1 MVIAI
6 DGPGGAG
13 KSTVARSLATIL
25 GLEHLDTGA
34 TYRAATVA
42 VLRAGVDP
50 GDSDAVLD
58 VVTASRIQ
66 YIDGVIH
73 LDGEPVVAATR
84 SEAVNAAVS
93 AVSAHSAVRRE
104 IVDVQRRWVEARGGR
119 AVVEGRD
126 IGTVV
131 FPDAAVKVFIT
142 ARSDVRAARRSGDA
156 EAADKDVT
164 EIEADLR
171 RRDHID
177 STRDAS
183 PLRPADD
190 AVVVDTSD
198 MGVAEVVRTVLD
210 LVSASPDDPRTGPS
224 GSADQTSRS

>member
-13 KSTVARSLATIL
+13 KSTVAAAVANLL

-34 TYRAATVA
+34 TYRAATLA
-42 VLRAGVDP
+42 ALRAGVDRSD
-50 GDSDAVLD
+50 GDAVLS
-58 VVTASRIQ
+58 VVSRALIE
-66 YIDGVIH
+66 YGDGIVY
-73 LDGEPVVAATR
+73 LDGEPVTTAVRGVAV
-84 SEAVNAAVS
+84 SAAVS
-93 AVSAHSAVRRE
+93 EVSTHAEVRRV
-104 IVDVQRRWVEARGGR
+104 IVKMQREWVARRGGS

-131 FPDAAVKVFIT
+131 FPEAPVKVFIT
-142 ARSDVRAARRSGDA
+142 ARFEERAARRARDI
-156 EAADKDVT
+156 ELADKAVT

-183 PLRPADD
+183 PLRPAED
-190 AVVVDTSD
+190 AVVIDSSD
-198 MGVAEVVRTVLD
+198 MRAVEVTRRILE
-210 LVSASPDDPRTGPS
+210 LVEEAGPS
-224 GSADQTSRS
+224 EP

>member
-13 KSTVARSLATIL
+13 KSTVAAAVANLL

-34 TYRAATVA
+34 TYRAATLA
-42 VLRAGVDP
+42 ALRAGVDRSD
-50 GDSDAVLD
+50 GDAVLS
-58 VVTASRIQ
+58 VVSRALIE
-66 YIDGVIH
+66 YGDGIVY
-73 LDGEPVVAATR
+73 LDGEPVTTAVRGVAV
-84 SEAVNAAVS
+84 SAAVS
-93 AVSAHSAVRRE
+93 EVSTHAEVRRV
-104 IVDVQRRWVEARGGR
+104 IVKMQREWVARRGGS

-131 FPDAAVKVFIT
+131 FPEAPVKVFIT
-142 ARSDVRAARRSGDA
+142 ARFEERAARRARDI
-156 EAADKDVT
+156 EVADKAVT

-183 PLRPADD
+183 PLRPAED
-190 AVVVDTSD
+190 AVVIDSSD
-198 MGVAEVVRTVLD
+198 MRAVEVTRRILE
-210 LVSASPDDPRTGPS
+210 LVEEAGPS
-224 GSADQTSRS
+224 EP